1 MKKILL
7 GAGVVAAVSLG
18 SVVFTGGEIIDQVN
32 KKVSGMFE
40 MISQYEENEERLVK
54 KINNLKER
62 KANLVS
68 QVEELTASNK
78 DKDTQISDLN
88 IQITELSRQIELLE
102 QLGNKN
108 ELVQE
113 IIRLEGEINKANSKV
128 AELQSILDTQINN
141 APLTE
146 KEMNELLF
154 SKDEFDG
161 TIYLTNEI
169 SNETVVKLS
178 SYAEL
183 HIKKIVGT
191 DGRPVEYLCTVRGT
205 TDNEFYVRVGNDM
218 IGESNY
224 CKPGDHFIFRE
235 IVGSEFKNTYIR
247 INDMKHDDLVYK
259 LVVE

>member
-18 SVVFTGGEIIDQVN
+18 SVVFTGGDIIDQVN
-32 KKVSGMFE
+32 RKVSGMFE
-40 MISQYEENEERLVK
+40 MINQYEENEERLVK

-62 KANLVS
+62 RANLVS

-146 KEMNELLF
+146 DEMNELLF
-154 SKDEFDG
+154 SKDEFNG

-169 SNETVVKLS
+169 SDETVVKLS

-183 HIKKIVGT
+183 HIKKIVSTDGPVEFFCTVMSTTYDGFNVEIGT
-191 DGRPVEYLCTVRGT
+191 DSVSQSALCHPGQPFVFKQFLGSQ
-205 TDNEFYVRVGNDM
+205 F
-218 IGESNY
+218 NY
-224 CKPGDHFIFRE
+224 
-235 IVGSEFKNTYIR
+235 TYIK
-247 INDMKHDDLVYK
+247 INDGDFVYK